1 MRTDRERA
9 GWAARARGVAQPP
22 PKGHRARMR
31 AFRLLWLLHRWVGA
45 ALGLVLLL
53 SAVTGI
59 LLLKKKDYAYLQPP
73 VVRGEEGPPEA
84 LRPLAEVYAAVF
96 ALGLPEFRSEADID
110 RIDFR
115 PRHRVH
121 KVLSV
126 HGHQEVQVC
135 AVTLRV
141 FGPNPRRSDWIESL
155 HDGSWFGTAFHDRAM
170 PVVAIGLFFLGV
182 SGYVM
187 CLWPKF
193 ARRRN
198 RLPRR
203 EEIPPAA
210 TARG

>member
-1 MRTDRERA
+1 
-9 GWAARARGVAQPP
+9 
-22 PKGHRARMR
+22 MR

-45 ALGLVLLL
+45 ALGLLLL
-53 SAVTGI
+53 VTAATGF
-59 LLLKKKDYAYLQPP
+59 LLLAKKDYAWLQPP
-73 VVRGEEGPPEA
+73 LLQGEPGPPEA

-96 ALGLPEFRSEADID
+96 ALGLPGFASEADID

-115 PRHRVH
+115 PKRRMH

-126 HGHQEVQVC
+126 HDNLEVQVC

-155 HDGSWFGTAFHDRAM
+155 HDGSWFGAAAHDWAM
-170 PVVAIGLFFLGV
+170 PVVAVGLFFLGV

-187 CLWPKF
+187 WLWPKI

-198 RLPRR
+198 RLLRR
-203 EEIPPAA
+203 EEIQPAA